1 MSAYPDTNFLCRLYI
16 RHVDSHRARQVLE
29 EHGKP
34 LPFTPLHRLEFRN
47 AVRLYAFRRDTA
59 AGKPILDHHGVV
71 LVLRD
76 NEQDL
81 ASGQMIYGAAM
92 PWTEAVREADR
103 LSASHTEQDGYRALD
118 LLHVGAAL
126 ALGAKTFFT
135 YDVRAADLA
144 RSAGLKVLN

>member
-16 RHVDSHRARQVLE
+16 RHVDSHRARQMLE
-29 EHGKP
+29 DHGKP

-47 AVRLYAFRRDTA
+47 AVRLYAFRPEALT
-59 AGKPILDHHGVV
+59 GKPVLDHHGVI

-81 ASGQMIYGAAM
+81 ASGQMIYPAAI
-92 PWTEAVREADR
+92 PWTEALREADR
-103 LSASHTEQDGYRALD
+103 LSSSHTEQNGYRALD
-118 LLHVGAAL
+118 LLHVATAL

-135 YDVRAADLA
+135 YDLRAAALA
-144 RSAGLKVLN
+144 RSAGLKVGN